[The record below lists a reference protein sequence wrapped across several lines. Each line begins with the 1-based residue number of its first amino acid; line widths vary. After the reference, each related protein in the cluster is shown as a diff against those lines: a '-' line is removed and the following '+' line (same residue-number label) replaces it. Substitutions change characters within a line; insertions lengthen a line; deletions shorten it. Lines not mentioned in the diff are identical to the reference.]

1 MSFGPKHQRK
11 VNECYPVRAGEE
23 GAVSGKITV
32 LTYYINAKPEKLLKV
47 SAYLEKK
54 VKKDVQR
61 ERTGYNKVTLDI
73 VEGIMDGCGEYF
85 GSFAMT
91 ALSIIDTL
99 SQSTDVELLT
109 RVSSTVPDHV
119 YGCMINHPSI
129 SLVYPV

>member
-1 MSFGPKHQRK
+1 LVVVLGMSFGPKHQRK

-23 GAVSGKITV
+23 GAVSGKIAV

-73 VEGIMDGCGEYF
+73 VEGIMEGCGEYF
-85 GSFAMT
+85 GSFALT

-99 SQSTDVELLT
+99 SQSTDAELLS
-109 RVSSTVPDHV
+109 RVTSTVLQGAQGH
-119 YGCMINHPSI
+119 
-129 SLVYPV
+129 

>member
-73 VEGIMDGCGEYF
+73 VEGIMEGCGEYF
-85 GSFAMT
+85 GSFALT

-99 SQSTDVELLT
+99 SQSTDAELLS
-109 RVSSTVPDHV
+109 RVTSTV
-119 YGCMINHPSI
+119 
-129 SLVYPV
+129 LQ